1 MFKKILVTGGSG
13 FIGFHLHNYL
23 EHDRIVNLDLEEPDF
38 DYRSTYIKGD
48 VRDPKILVSAL
59 KNCDAIWS
67 MAAAHKDF
75 GVSCDEYFAINEY
88 GTQILTEAA
97 TTAGIKKF
105 IYFSSAAVYGDSNE
119 PRTEGS
125 PTHPSTDYGASKLA
139 AERVLE
145 TWAAEDASREV
156 LIMRPVVV
164 YGERNFANVHRLMKQ
179 IDKGQYVNIGAG
191 TNIKSI
197 AYGKNLVQAVLFLL
211 DHMKTG
217 VSVYNYAD
225 EPQLTSRIIGE
236 TIAAAFGKSKPITL
250 PYWLVYAMALPF
262 DLIKIL
268 TGKDLPISSNRV
280 QKFITP
286 THFKAEK
293 IRQAGFKPEFSNVQG
308 LQNMAKW
315 FKETGSRLKF
325 EEKVSLIYFR
335 F

>member
-13 FIGFHLHNYL
+13 FIGFHLHNHL
-23 EHDRIVNLDLEEPDF
+23 AHDRIVNLDLEAPDF
-38 DYRSTYIKGD
+38 DHRSTFIKGD
-48 VRDPKILVSAL
+48 VRDPKILAQAL
-59 KNCDAIWS
+59 AGCDAIWS

-75 GVSCDEYFAINEY
+75 GISRDEYFAINEF

-97 TTAGIKKF
+97 TAAGIKQF
-105 IYFSSAAVYGDSNE
+105 IFFSSVAVYGDSNE

-125 PTHPSTDYGASKLA
+125 PTNPSNDYGASKLA

-145 TWAAEDASREV
+145 AWAAEDASREV
-156 LIMRPVVV
+156 LIIRPVVV

-179 IDKGQYVNIGAG
+179 IEKGQYVNIGAG

-211 DHMKTG
+211 DHMKQG

-225 EPQLTSRIIGE
+225 EPQLTSRMIGE
-236 TIAAAFGKSKPITL
+236 TIAAALGKSKPTTL
-250 PYWLVYAMALPF
+250 PYWLVYALALPF
-262 DLIKIL
+262 DLIKKI

-280 QKFITP
+280 QKFTTP

-293 IRQAGFKPEFSNVQG
+293 IHAAGFKPQFTNVEG
-308 LQNMAKW
+308 LRNMAKW
-315 FKETGSRLKF
+315 FKETNQ
-325 EEKVSLIYFR
+325 
-335 F
+335 

>member
-13 FIGFHLHNYL
+13 FIGFHLHDHL
-23 EHDRIVNLDLEEPDF
+23 AHDRIVNLDLEEPDF
-38 DYRSTYIKGD
+38 DYRSTFIKGD
-48 VRDPKILVSAL
+48 VRDPKILAQAL
-59 KNCDAIWS
+59 AGCDAIWS

-75 GVSCDEYFAINEY
+75 GISRDEYFAINEF

-97 TTAGIKKF
+97 TAAGIKQF
-105 IYFSSAAVYGDSNE
+105 IFFSSVAVYGDSNE

-125 PTHPSTDYGASKLA
+125 PTTPSNDYGASKLA

-145 TWAAEDASREV
+145 AWAAEDTSREV
-156 LIMRPVVV
+156 LIIRPVVV

-197 AYGKNLVQAVLFLL
+197 AYGKNLVQAVLYLL
-211 DHMKTG
+211 DHMKQG

-225 EPQLTSRIIGE
+225 EPQLTSRMIGE
-236 TIAAAFGKSKPITL
+236 TIAAALGKSKPMTL
-250 PYWLVYAMALPF
+250 PYWLVYTLALPF
-262 DLIKIL
+262 DLIKKI

-280 QKFITP
+280 QKFTTP

-293 IRQAGFKPEFSNVQG
+293 VHAAGFKPQFTNIEG

-315 FKETGSRLKF
+315 FKETGQ
-325 EEKVSLIYFR
+325 
-335 F
+335 

>member
-13 FIGFHLHNYL
+13 FIGSHLHNYL

-48 VRDPKILVSAL
+48 VCDPKILAKAL
-59 KNCDAIWS
+59 VGCDAIWS

-75 GVSCDEYFAINEY
+75 GISRDEYFAINEF
-88 GTQILTEAA
+88 GTQLLTEAA
-97 TTAGIKKF
+97 TAAGIKQF
-105 IYFSSAAVYGDSNE
+105 IFFSSVAVYGDSNE

-125 PTHPSTDYGASKLA
+125 PTTPSNDYGASKLA

-145 TWAAEDASREV
+145 AWAAEDASRQV
-156 LIMRPVVV
+156 LIIRPVVV
-164 YGERNFANVHRLMKQ
+164 YGERNLANVHRLMKQ
-179 IDKGQYVNIGAG
+179 IDKGQYVNIGSG

-211 DHMKTG
+211 DHMTSG

-225 EPQLTSRIIGE
+225 EPQLTSRVIGE
-236 TIAAAFGKSKPITL
+236 TIAVALGKSKPMTL

-262 DLIKIL
+262 DLIKKI

-280 QKFITP
+280 QKFTTP

-293 IRQAGFKPEFSNVQG
+293 IHATGFKPSFTNIEG

-315 FKETGSRLKF
+315 FKETGQ
-325 EEKVSLIYFR
+325 
-335 F
+335 

>member
-13 FIGFHLHNYL
+13 FIGFHLHNHL
-23 EHDRIVNLDLEEPDF
+23 SHDRIVNLDLEAPDF
-38 DYRSTYIKGD
+38 DHRSTFIKGD
-48 VRDPKILVSAL
+48 VRDPKILAQAL
-59 KNCDAIWS
+59 VGCDAIWS

-75 GVSCDEYFAINEY
+75 GVSRDEYFAINEF

-97 TTAGIKKF
+97 TAAGIKQF
-105 IYFSSAAVYGDSNE
+105 IYFSSVAVYGDSNE

-125 PTHPSTDYGASKLA
+125 PTNPSNDYGASKLA

-145 TWAAEDASREV
+145 AWAAEDASREV
-156 LIMRPVVV
+156 LIIRPVVV

-211 DHMKTG
+211 DHMKQG

-225 EPQLTSRIIGE
+225 EPQLTSRVIGE
-236 TIAAAFGKSKPITL
+236 TIAAALGKSKPMTL

-262 DLIKIL
+262 DLVKKI
-268 TGKDLPISSNRV
+268 TGKDLPISSSRV
-280 QKFITP
+280 QKFTTP

-293 IRQAGFKPEFSNVQG
+293 VHAAGFKPQFTNIEG

-315 FKETGSRLKF
+315 FKETNQ
-325 EEKVSLIYFR
+325 
-335 F
+335 

>member
-23 EHDRIVNLDLEEPDF
+23 EHNRIVNLDLVEPDF
-38 DYRSTYIKGD
+38 DYNSTFIQGD
-48 VRDPKILVSAL
+48 VRDPKILATAL
-59 KNCDAIWS
+59 QGCDAIWS

-75 GVSCDEYFAINEY
+75 GISRDEYFAINEY

-97 TTAGIKKF
+97 TAAGIKKF
-105 IYFSSAAVYGDSNE
+105 IFFSSVAVYGDSNDI
-119 PRTEGS
+119 RTEGS
-125 PTHPSTDYGASKLA
+125 PTNPTNDYGASKLA

-145 TWAAEDASREV
+145 AWAAEDSSREV
-156 LIMRPVVV
+156 LIIRPVVV

-211 DHMKTG
+211 DHMTSG
-217 VSVYNYAD
+217 VAVYNYAD
-225 EPQLTSRIIGE
+225 EPQLTSRLIGE
-236 TIAAAFGKSKPITL
+236 TIAAALGKSKPMTL
-250 PYWLVYAMALPF
+250 PYWLVYALTLPF
-262 DLIKIL
+262 DLIKKI

-280 QKFITP
+280 QKFTTP

-293 IRQAGFKPEFSNVQG
+293 VHKAGFKPSFSNVEG

-315 FKETGSRLKF
+315 FKETGQ
-325 EEKVSLIYFR
+325 
-335 F
+335 